1 MDRNLPFAD
10 RRQRRDARP
19 DRHDS
24 PCVLVG
30 QKEFFNPAN
39 PADYREYLIVRAY
52 ANPSDH
58 LQSPLSRIVNDLDER

>member
-1 MDRNLPFAD
+1 MYQNLPLAD

-19 DRHDS
+19 DRNNSH
-24 PCVLVG
+24 CVLVG
-30 QKEFFNPAN
+30 EKEFFNPAD

-58 LQSPLSRIVNDLDER
+58 LQSPLSRIINDLDER

>member
-1 MDRNLPFAD
+1 MYQSLPFAD

-19 DRHDS
+19 ERHDS
-24 PCVLVG
+24 RCVLAG
-30 QKEFFNPAN
+30 EKEFFNPTD

-58 LQSPLSRIVNDLDER
+58 LQSPLSHIINDLAER